1 MIFIC
6 LTIVDFP
13 DSPEPNRRYCQSVY
27 AQNLK
32 HSAIERT
39 YKRKHDLATYQG
51 DLIIGSAEV
60 KLGGKVPLTVGC
72 GLTTDFV
79 SMKGKKCLVGRHSG
93 RVAVE
98 EVHGKVEDAQTRE
111 ETE

>member
-13 DSPEPNRRYCQSVY
+13 DSPEPNWRYCQSIY

-32 HSAIERT
+32 HS
-39 YKRKHDLATYQG
+39 
-51 DLIIGSAEV
+51 
-60 KLGGKVPLTVGC
+60 GGKVPLTVGC

-79 SMKGKKCLVGRHSG
+79 SMKGEKCLVGGHSG